1 MKNIKIEMKNLI
13 DSHFTK
19 EQYEKAV
26 KIIATEESSHMANYS
41 VLALALGDDLVN
53 LEVDDVKEF
62 YGADDESM
70 LTEVDFVIA
79 NVLSTLT
86 ELLGR
91 DMKYEYETAFSL
103 DKSQPELR
111 HLIHTI
117 DNLLDEK

>member
-1 MKNIKIEMKNLI
+1 MNKVKIEMKNLI
-13 DSHFTK
+13 DNHFTK
-19 EQYEKAV
+19 KQREEALR
-26 KIIATEESSHMANYS
+26 IIATEESSHMANYS

-62 YGADDESM
+62 YGTDDEAM

-91 DMKYEYETAFSL
+91 DMKYEYEMAFSL

-111 HLIHTI
+111 HLIHNI
-117 DNLLDEK
+117 HKYLDEK